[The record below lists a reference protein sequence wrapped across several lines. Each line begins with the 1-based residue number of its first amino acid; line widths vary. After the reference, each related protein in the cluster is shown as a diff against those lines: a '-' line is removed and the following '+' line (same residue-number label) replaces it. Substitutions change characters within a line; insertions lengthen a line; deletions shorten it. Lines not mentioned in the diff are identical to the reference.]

1 MAEILQTK
9 SVYTL
14 QDPGW
19 IRKAGLRKGLDHD
32 KQALGIIL
40 PTGATLRLRQVSPDF
55 TSSVMVT
62 CASDGTIPAQWVGVG
77 NAWVNVTMN
86 AVRVPFV
93 VTPYVAGTPLIEFA
107 FPSTSKMLPIY
118 RAGNAEAPFF
128 ATWDAQDAEFGLIE
142 GDYMYMLVPARD
154 KAVLRAYPGG
164 LNALGAYYQDM
175 LTSFN
180 ALMGVS
186 FQPQRPTDLNVRNHY
201 YLAADDIASDAEPA
215 YYGLRVAATTS
226 ASVAPV
232 WLDNLP
238 TSWNAPNVIAGGY
251 QRRFSEQNVAD
262 PDSVWGNVFAAT
274 WQDFVMGANVYT
286 QGWLYQGAPA
296 FFASVMALLRSGT
309 RYESWDVRA
318 QVYLVMLLKYK
329 AGDASIT
336 RLNQQDRIHMNTSP
350 SPAVRPAGFDE
361 MAAASAER
369 CDVDVAPFLAL
380 AGAPVTPLRAMLN
393 AFSHARAVYPL
404 SELVTAETLPTVQSA
419 LHLDSPLRLVDTV
432 ELQGTGVTGSLS
444 LRFVIDEFKQIY
456 GEPLVLMEGAREVLH
471 VPVRAPEMI
480 LDNLPIGAYTIRPPT
495 GKNRKYLVDAD
506 YLVVKEQTASQ
517 SLTYTFKQGSGTIS
531 QTLVL
536 LGSSRDV
543 SGTIRVDF
551 TTMQVRIDIKAQPLD
566 ALGTGFYAAIGVKN
580 GVGAYVLACE
590 ISGQAAAPFHRAA
603 AFEIGYQLE
612 VHVAYA
618 NLLAVEPPTPGL
630 LLDQQSHLLT
640 ITALGLQNAAA
651 SNNPEADLQARIA
664 AGATIVR
671 DHLPMAHA
679 PYAQLK
685 DDLYLAVMAL
695 PPAAR
700 TAARREY
707 MDVMSTFN
715 FEPDAYVGNLF
726 TLKMKGISDFQFCT
740 VTIDLAAREIRFQ
753 IIGGKPHYY
762 FSDTYGYVSFSDVT
776 GNELFSYDCI
786 GTLNSTAMNVIFP
799 LSPYGGERYYSFKE
813 EANIGRYPI
822 ENVMQGQVKAGVK
835 NMVAEVLADGLLTY
849 ASASEIAVVPTV
861 RGNMFLWSLFDG
873 AGNPVATLNLSLVFN
888 TLTVS
893 VSAGTHEGGLRVSVH
908 VEDKYQQVVY
918 DLDVHGGAPVAPET
932 STFSLQKGYTVTVF
946 HSDPTRSQLVNTETN
961 ARTVVGETARYQTM
975 ARGLKALPA

>member
-14 QDPGW
+14 QDPTW
-19 IRKAGLRKGLDHD
+19 IRYAGLPKGLDHD

-40 PTGATLRLRQVSPDF
+40 APGATLRLRQISPGF
-55 TSSVMVT
+55 TSPVWVV
-62 CASDGTIPAQWVGVG
+62 CASDGTVPAQWTTLGS
-77 NAWVNVTMN
+77 AWVNVTMN

-142 GDYMYMLVPARD
+142 GDYMCMLVPARD

-201 YLAADDIASDAEPA
+201 YLAADDAALDAEPA
-215 YYGLRVAATTS
+215 YYGRRAAATTS

-238 TSWNAPNVIAGGY
+238 TSWNAPNAIAGGY
-251 QRRFSEQNVAD
+251 QRHFSDKGIAD
-262 PDSVWGNVFAAT
+262 PDSVWGNVFAAI
-274 WQDFVMGANVYT
+274 WQDFAMGADVYT
-286 QGWLYQGAPA
+286 EGWLYQGAPA

-309 RYESWDVRA
+309 PYESWDLRA

-329 AGDASIT
+329 AGDASISH
-336 RLNQQDRIHMNTSP
+336 LNQVDRILMNTSP
-350 SPAVRPAGFDE
+350 SPAPRPAGFDE
-361 MAAASAER
+361 MATACAER
-369 CDVDVAPFLAL
+369 CDVDIAPFVAL
-380 AGAPVTPLRAMLN
+380 AGAPLSPLRAMLN
-393 AFSHARAVYPL
+393 VFSHARAVYPL
-404 SELVTAETLPTVQSA
+404 CELVTSETLPTVQSA

-444 LRFVIDEFKQIY
+444 LRFLIDDFKQIY
-456 GEPLVLMEGAREVLH
+456 GEPLVLMEGAREVLST
-471 VPVRAPEMI
+471 PVRAPEMI
-480 LDNLPIGAYTIRPPT
+480 LDSLPIGAYTIRPPT

-506 YLVVKEQTASQ
+506 YLIVKEREASQ
-517 SLTYTFKQGSGTIS
+517 SLTYTFKQASGTIT

-536 LGSSRDV
+536 LNAYNEA

-551 TTMQVRIDIKAQPLD
+551 TTMQVRIDVTAQPLHAPD
-566 ALGTGFYAAIGVKN
+566 TGVYAAIGVKN
-580 GVGAYVLACE
+580 GAGASVYARE
-590 ISGQAAAPFHRAA
+590 ISAQEAEPVQDVVPFQV
-603 AFEIGYQLE
+603 GYRLE
-612 VHVAYA
+612 VYVMYA
-618 NLLAVEPPTPGL
+618 SVLSIEPPTPGL
-630 LLDQQSHLLT
+630 LPSQQNHVLT
-640 ITALGLQNAAA
+640 ITAFGLQNAAA
-651 SNNPEADLQARIA
+651 SNDPEADLLARIA

-671 DHLPMAHA
+671 DHLPIAHA

-707 MDVMSTFN
+707 MDVMSSFN

-753 IIGGKPHYY
+753 IVGGKPHYY

-813 EANIGRYPI
+813 EASIGRYPI
-822 ENVMQGQVKAGVK
+822 ENVMQRQVKAGVK
-835 NMVAEVLADGLLTY
+835 NMVAEVLVDGLITY

-861 RGNMFLWSLFDG
+861 RGNMFLWSLFDA

-893 VSAGTHEGGLRVSVH
+893 VSAGTHQGGLRVSVH

-918 DLDVHGGAPVAPET
+918 DLDVHGGAPVAPEMT
-932 STFSLQKGYTVTVF
+932 TFSLQKGYTVTVF

>member
-1 MAEILQTK
+1 
-9 SVYTL
+9 
-14 QDPGW
+14 
-19 IRKAGLRKGLDHD
+19 
-32 KQALGIIL
+32 
-40 PTGATLRLRQVSPDF
+40 
-55 TSSVMVT
+55 
-62 CASDGTIPAQWVGVG
+62 
-77 NAWVNVTMN
+77 
-86 AVRVPFV
+86 
-93 VTPYVAGTPLIEFA
+93 
-107 FPSTSKMLPIY
+107 
-118 RAGNAEAPFF
+118 
-128 ATWDAQDAEFGLIE
+128 
-142 GDYMYMLVPARD
+142 
-154 KAVLRAYPGG
+154 
-164 LNALGAYYQDM
+164 
-175 LTSFN
+175 
-180 ALMGVS
+180 
-186 FQPQRPTDLNVRNHY
+186 
-201 YLAADDIASDAEPA
+201 
-215 YYGLRVAATTS
+215 
-226 ASVAPV
+226 
-232 WLDNLP
+232 
-238 TSWNAPNVIAGGY
+238 
-251 QRRFSEQNVAD
+251 
-262 PDSVWGNVFAAT
+262 
-274 WQDFVMGANVYT
+274 
-286 QGWLYQGAPA
+286 
-296 FFASVMALLRSGT
+296 
-309 RYESWDVRA
+309 
-318 QVYLVMLLKYK
+318 
-329 AGDASIT
+329 
-336 RLNQQDRIHMNTSP
+336 
-350 SPAVRPAGFDE
+350 
-361 MAAASAER
+361 
-369 CDVDVAPFLAL
+369 
-380 AGAPVTPLRAMLN
+380 
-393 AFSHARAVYPL
+393 
-404 SELVTAETLPTVQSA
+404 
-419 LHLDSPLRLVDTV
+419 
-432 ELQGTGVTGSLS
+432 
-444 LRFVIDEFKQIY
+444 
-456 GEPLVLMEGAREVLH
+456 
-471 VPVRAPEMI
+471 
-480 LDNLPIGAYTIRPPT
+480 
-495 GKNRKYLVDAD
+495 
-506 YLVVKEQTASQ
+506 
-517 SLTYTFKQGSGTIS
+517 
-531 QTLVL
+531 
-536 LGSSRDV
+536 
-543 SGTIRVDF
+543 
-551 TTMQVRIDIKAQPLD
+551 
-566 ALGTGFYAAIGVKN
+566 
-580 GVGAYVLACE
+580 
-590 ISGQAAAPFHRAA
+590 
-603 AFEIGYQLE
+603 
-612 VHVAYA
+612 VAYA

-651 SNNPEADLQARIA
+651 SNDPEADLQARIA

-822 ENVMQGQVKAGVK
+822 ENVMQRQVKAGVK
-835 NMVAEVLADGLLTY
+835 NMVAEVLVDGLITY